1 MFLLLKL
8 SYTRNQNQT
17 QALFTR
23 ITEKQTSK
31 RPKNKAFTDEYN
43 SFKLPE
49 STFLYNLSPGA
60 KSQSSCSSVSRG
72 AMKIHSLGTCLTLF

>member
-49 STFLYNLSPGA
+49 SAFFIE
-60 KSQSSCSSVSRG
+60 SVPWG
-72 AMKIHSLGTCLTLF
+72 

>member
-23 ITEKQTSK
+23 ITEKQISK
-31 RPKNKAFTDEYN
+31 HRKNNAFTDERN
-43 SFKLPE
+43 SFKL
-49 STFLYNLSPGA
+49 
-60 KSQSSCSSVSRG
+60 SVS
-72 AMKIHSLGTCLTLF
+72 AFL